1 MKQTWFVALAL
12 VFLISLGPTAASASL
27 ALQNDFAISELENG
41 TCIISRYS
49 GEASSVIIPDEIE
62 GKAVVEIGEY
72 AFSNC
77 KTIEEVQIPDSVH
90 TIGQC
95 AFYQCLN
102 LKSVTLPESLVSIG
116 SHAFS
121 DCYKVES
128 LELPTGLKT
137 IGSSAFSGMEALQ
150 AINIPDSVT
159 EIGSWAF
166 LFCKSLSSIEIPD
179 SITRIEAGAFHGCN
193 SLRKVTI
200 PASVTFF
207 GDDAFSW
214 CDLCEIWGESASA
227 AEAYAK
233 ELGVLFV
240 PIAASASSQQE
251 NTSDKI
257 YLAGTR
263 VIDDFK
269 IEAYADGTCGIKD
282 YYGGNSHLVIPEYV
296 GEYRVVE
303 ICESYSFGRYKGI
316 TSVFIPEGVV
326 RMGNDAFLGCN
337 ITEMWIPDSLVEF
350 APYALDL
357 SNEMEVI
364 HVSKNHP
371 FLRYEND
378 CLIDKRNNRLIL
390 FCGQQSSFTIPSGI
404 SIIGCD
410 AFYRRENLQTVIIPG
425 TVEIIENGAFSFCR
439 YLDSVTLMEGVQR
452 IDEQAFS
459 SCYDLRTIVFPQSLT
474 EIGEEAFAYTDME
487 YVVIPPSVKQIG
499 QNAFDTF
506 CIILG
511 SPGSAAEVYARE
523 HEMAFMKNNSIF
535 IFRISQ

>member
-12 VFLISLGPTAASASL
+12 VFLICLGPAASL
-27 ALQNDFAISELENG
+27 ALQNDFAITELENG
-41 TCIISRYS
+41 TCIISGYS
-49 GEASSVIIPDEIE
+49 GEASSVIIPNEIE
-62 GKAVVEIGEY
+62 GKTVVGIGEY
-72 AFSNC
+72 AFLNC

-90 TIGQC
+90 TIGHS

-102 LKSVTLPESLVSIG
+102 LKSITLPESLVSIG
-116 SHAFS
+116 PHAFYL
-121 DCYKVES
+121 CHKVES
-128 LELPTGLKT
+128 LELPKGLKT
-137 IGSSAFSGMEALQ
+137 IGSSAFSSMEALQ
-150 AINIPDSVT
+150 SINIPDSVT
-159 EIGSWAF
+159 EIGPWAF
-166 LFCKSLSSIEIPD
+166 SFCKSLLSIEIPD
-179 SITRIEAGAFHGCN
+179 SITRIETGAFHGCY

-240 PIAASASSQQE
+240 PITVSNSSQQE
-251 NTSDKI
+251 STSGKV

-303 ICESYSFGRYKGI
+303 ICECYSFGLYKGI

-326 RMGNDAFLGCN
+326 RMNNNAFLGCS

-350 APYALDL
+350 SPYALDL
-357 SNEMEVI
+357 CDEMEVI
-364 HVSKNHP
+364 HVSQNHP

-404 SIIGCD
+404 SIIGYD
-410 AFYRRENLQTVIIPG
+410 AFYGRYNLQTVIIPG

-439 YLDSVTLMEGVQR
+439 YLESVTLMEGVQR
-452 IDEQAFS
+452 IDELAFS
-459 SCYDLRTIVFPQSLT
+459 SCSHLKTVNFPQSLT
-474 EIGEEAFAYTDME
+474 EIGEEAFSYTDLE

-499 QNAFDTF
+499 QNAFDNS
-506 CIILG
+506 CIIFG
-511 SPGSAAEVYARE
+511 SPGSAAEAYARE
-523 HEMAFMKNNSIF
+523 HETTFMENNSIF
-535 IFRISQ
+535 IFRNSQ